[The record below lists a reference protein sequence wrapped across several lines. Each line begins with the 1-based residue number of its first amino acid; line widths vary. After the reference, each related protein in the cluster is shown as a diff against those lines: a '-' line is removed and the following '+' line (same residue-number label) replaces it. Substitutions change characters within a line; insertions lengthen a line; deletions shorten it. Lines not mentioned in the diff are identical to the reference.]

1 MTDLN
6 LALRAD
12 SNVLERR
19 SIPLDDYEIRENK
32 ATGGWTFEG
41 VASTVDVAYPVR
53 DQFGE
58 YNETIARGAFDST
71 LRDKKAN
78 VSLYLNHQHHSLALS
93 SRRAGMELVAD
104 PHLRIK
110 AELNPRRSDVENVKY
125 AIEDRIL
132 TEMSIGFVPVKARDK
147 WNEDYTEVKRTQV
160 SLREVSIV
168 EAGAN
173 VGGTSASMRSFDD
186 FMATTL
192 TDVDMSTDEVK
203 RAIAFFQARLAELEP
218 IDETAEEPRLINPF
232 AERDRLDAER
242 LERRRLLRPPAA

>member
-1 MTDLN
+1 MTTDF
-6 LALRAD
+6 ALRAGV
-12 SNVLERR
+12 STLERR

-58 YNETIARGAFDST
+58 YMETISRGAFDST

-93 SRRAGMELVAD
+93 SRRAGMDLVAD
-104 PHLRIK
+104 PHLRIR
-110 AELNPRRSDVENVKY
+110 ADLNPRRSDVENVKY

-132 TEMSIGFVPVKARDK
+132 TEMSIGFIPVKARDK
-147 WNEDYTEVKRTQV
+147 WNEAYTEVKRTQV

-186 FMATTL
+186 FMATI

-203 RAIAFFQARLAELEP
+203 RAINYFQARLSDLEP
-218 IDETAEEPRLINPF
+218 VDEPAEEATLINPF

-242 LERRRLLRPPAA
+242 LERKRLLRPAVA